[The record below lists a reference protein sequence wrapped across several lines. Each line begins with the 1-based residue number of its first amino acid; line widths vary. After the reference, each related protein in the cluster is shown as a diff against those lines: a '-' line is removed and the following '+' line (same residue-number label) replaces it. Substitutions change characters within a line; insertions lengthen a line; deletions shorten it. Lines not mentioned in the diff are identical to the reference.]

1 MKSLPTVSW
10 LPIPPHYS
18 LSLMGLTDILLKCN
32 SIHVTILFN
41 SPVGALLAQNQIWVF
56 TAAHK
61 ATHDPYPHMIHTHT
75 TPIFSLISCSSST
88 HAPASGPLHL
98 LSFSLKLPLR
108 RKPKPQPL
116 LPFKS
121 LLKCH
126 FLNKVTFDH
135 AIKMHFLF
143 QDPSGSPPHFIFYF
157 ST

>member
-10 LPIPPHYS
+10 FPILPHYN
-18 LSLMGLTDILLKCN
+18 LSLTGLTDILLKCN
-32 SIHVTILFN
+32 SVHVTTLFN
-41 SPVGALLAQNQIWVF
+41 SPVGALLAQNQIWSLCSSS
-56 TAAHK
+56 
-61 ATHDPYPHMIHTHT
+61 YSHTWSIP
-75 TPIFSLISCSSST
+75 TPPPFSLIFTVIQGTT

-98 LSFSLKLPLR
+98 LSFSLKLPLP
-108 RKPKPQPL
+108 RKPKPHPL

-135 AIKMHFLF
+135 DIKMHFLSP
-143 QDPSGSPPHFIFYF
+143 DPSGSPPHFIFYF

>member
-41 SPVGALLAQNQIWVF
+41 SPVGALLTQNQIWAF
-56 TAAHK
+56 TAAHI
-61 ATHDPYPHMIHTHT
+61 ATHDPYPHH
-75 TPIFSLISCSSST
+75 PYFLISCSSST
-88 HAPASGPLHL
+88 HGPASGPLHL
-98 LSFSLKLPLR
+98 LSFSLKLPLP
-108 RKPKPQPL
+108 RKPKPHPL

-126 FLNKVTFDH
+126 FLNKVTLDH

-143 QDPSGSPPHFIFYF
+143 QDPSGSSPHFIFYF